1 MGTKEIMMRKSFLIL
16 AALLTAFAGQA
27 SADFLS
33 ADLAGAGGEGF
44 ASLVTDGDQI
54 SYTILTSGV
63 GTPSGAAINQGGA
76 QVFDLQADF
85 DFGAAAGSVAASA
98 ALITQI
104 ENNTSAYT
112 LVVQTAQ
119 GNLTG
124 TLQNAGDSG
133 GGPGPTPQP
142 GALRFTVDTI
152 DTVEGQT
159 VTVQVS
165 RTGGSS
171 GAVGVSYAT
180 ASGTATSGADFT
192 AANGTLNW
200 ADGDS
205 ATKSFTVPIT
215 NDTTEEQA
223 ESFTATL
230 SNATGGATIAVNN
243 AVITV
248 TIGAN
253 DLGPCVASATRLCLP
268 IGGTQNGR
276 FSVDLFYDSVR
287 AGGVEGFGQV
297 KPLDELGVTAG
308 GIITLLDATNP
319 EVLVKVLDAC
329 ASPFQSWWVFYSATT
344 DLGFTLTVIDR
355 KTQTIKTYTNE
366 DLHPADPVQDT
377 RAFLTC
383 AAN

>member
-1 MGTKEIMMRKSFLIL
+1 MKKVGLIV
-16 AALLTAFAGQA
+16 AVLLTALAGAA
-27 SADFLS
+27 SADYLS
-33 ADLAGAGGEGF
+33 ADLSGAGGEGF
-44 ASLVTDGDQI
+44 ASLVTDTTQVT
-54 SYTILTSGV
+54 YTILTSGV
-63 GTPSGAAINQGGA
+63 GTPTGAEIRQGATTVLDLGA
-76 QVFDLQADF
+76 TF
-85 DFGAAAGSVAASA
+85 DFGAAAGSATATA
-98 ALITQI
+98 ALVTQL

-112 LVVQTAQ
+112 LVVLTAG

-133 GGPGPTPQP
+133 GGGPGPTPQP
-142 GALRFTVDTI
+142 GVLRFTVDTASVI
-152 DTVEGQT
+152 EGQT
-159 VTVQVS
+159 LTIQVS

-180 ASGTATSGADFT
+180 AGGTATSGDDFT
-192 AANGTLNW
+192 AASGTLNW

-205 ATKSFTVPIT
+205 ASKSFNVPIT

-243 AVITV
+243 SVITV

-253 DLGPCVASATRLCLP
+253 DLGPCVASPTRLCLP
-268 IGGTQNGR
+268 IGGSQNGR

-297 KPLDELGVTAG
+297 KPLDTLGVTAG
-308 GIITLLDATNP
+308 GIITLLDPANP
-319 EVLVKVLDAC
+319 EVLVKVLNAC

-355 KTQTIKTYTNE
+355 KTGTIKTYTNE
-366 DLHPADPVQDT
+366 DLHAADPVQDT